1 MGSHLCTERHIEKAM
16 SQGGRHLHMSI
27 RLKSKSERVYASG
40 DALMP

>member
-1 MGSHLCTERHIEKAM
+1 MGSHLCTERHIEERDEP
-16 SQGGRHLHMSI
+16 GRAHLHMSI